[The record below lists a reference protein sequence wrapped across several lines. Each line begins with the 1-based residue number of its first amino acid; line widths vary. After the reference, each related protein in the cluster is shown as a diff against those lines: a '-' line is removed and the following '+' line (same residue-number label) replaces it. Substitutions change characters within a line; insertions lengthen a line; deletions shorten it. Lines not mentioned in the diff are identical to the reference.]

1 MTNELTN
8 NCIHAERERERENL
22 IKQMEGGN
30 YYLIS
35 SKTTEREVEGI

>member
-8 NCIHAERERERENL
+8 NCIHAERERENL